1 VRRGVSTAP
10 AEYAERL
17 SEDGAALPPTDW
29 FLHQARYLFATR
41 FTRGREVL
49 DLACGSG
56 YGSAL
61 IARYGAR
68 SVTGVDISPAAID
81 EARSR
86 YDVPNVRFVEGD
98 ALAAR
103 VDGPFDVAVSFE
115 TIEHVD
121 DPGRALDELARVLA
135 PGGVLVCSS
144 PNRDLTNPRGTR
156 TDPPPN
162 PFHRVELSRAELRR
176 ELELRFR
183 DVRLYGQAYRPP
195 APRLLR
201 RAGEPL
207 FWATAWPV
215 RLPLKPLYVVAVC
228 RRPR

>member
-1 VRRGVSTAP
+1 MGAMTAA

-17 SEDGAALPPTDW
+17 SEEGTALPPTDW

-41 FTRGREVL
+41 FTHGRDVL

-61 IARYGAR
+61 LARYGAR

-81 EARSR
+81 EAQSR
-86 YDVPNVRFVEGD
+86 YDVPGVRFVQGD
-98 ALAAR
+98 ALAAP
-103 VDGPFDVAVSFE
+103 VDGPFGAAVSFE

-121 DPGRALDELARVLA
+121 DPGRALDELVRVLA
-135 PGGVLVCSS
+135 PDGVLVCSS

-156 TDPPPN
+156 NDPPPN
-162 PFHRVELSRAELRR
+162 PFHRVELSRGELRL
-176 ELELRFR
+176 ELESRFR
-183 DVRLYGQAYRPP
+183 EVRLYGQAYRPP

-215 RLPLKPLYVVAVC
+215 RLPFKPLYVVAVC
-228 RRPR
+228 RGPR